1 MQGADDR
8 VADAN
13 RLIDD
18 EPSVSPQL
26 TGPFGRMERLCS
38 ALTRQLPARG
48 VGVSVMTDDTFGGG
62 TVAASDMVSRQLD
75 ELQFTLGEGPCID
88 AYALRRPVLEP
99 DLSGHGS
106 GRWPGYAAA
115 AQDKGVRAVFAFP
128 LQIGTARAGAMDVHR
143 SEPGTLTQKA
153 LSRALTFAE
162 IAMRLLLDSQ
172 RASGSGI
179 DADLDDALSHRL
191 EVYQAQGMVMV
202 DLGVS
207 LDEAMVRMRAHAYAH
222 ERGLTVVA
230 RDIVGGSLRLS
241 RDKP

>member
-1 MQGADDR
+1 
-8 VADAN
+8 
-13 RLIDD
+13 
-18 EPSVSPQL
+18 
-26 TGPFGRMERLCS
+26 
-38 ALTRQLPARG
+38 
-48 VGVSVMTDDTFGGG
+48 
-62 TVAASDMVSRQLD
+62 
-75 ELQFTLGEGPCID
+75 
-88 AYALRRPVLEP
+88 
-99 DLSGHGS
+99 
-106 GRWPGYAAA
+106 
-115 AQDKGVRAVFAFP
+115 
-128 LQIGTARAGAMDVHR
+128 
-143 SEPGTLTQKA
+143 
-153 LSRALTFAE
+153 
-162 IAMRLLLDSQ
+162 MRLLLDSQ